1 MFVDN
6 EGISVC
12 WGWRRQGPVP
22 RLWGNKA
29 LQWCLFPSS
38 HLSRISK
45 PTLWWETPHC
55 VLIYIACCISS
66 SLASYLVHTQISD
79 CFWLWA
85 ILSRIS
91 TYFGWWNDTCF
102 SAVGGL
108 LQTRFASGLLS
119 QLPDSP
125 NPPTAVQWS
134 TKLTVQPP
142 LSFLLPSHAPEP
154 PIKTVGMRRLG
165 GPIPIK
171 ESVTQG
177 KVSPYVLYRFHLWVS
192 CQHQ

>member
-12 WGWRRQGPVP
+12 WGRRRQGHVP
-22 RLWGNKA
+22 GLWGNKA

-55 VLIYIACCISS
+55 VLMYLLLYILLFSFWFCP
-66 SLASYLVHTQISD
+66 HTS
-79 CFWLWA
+79 FRLFFKLWA
-85 ILSRIS
+85 ILLRIS
-91 TYFGWWNDTCF
+91 TFFGQWNDTCL

-108 LQTRFASGLLS
+108 LQTRFASGLFS

-142 LSFLLPSHAPEP
+142 SSFLLPSHVPEP

-177 KVSPYVLYRFHLWVS
+177 KVSP
-192 CQHQ
+192 

>member
-6 EGISVC
+6 EGIVVC
-12 WGWRRQGPVP
+12 WGWRQGPVP
-22 RLWGNKA
+22 GLWGNKA

-38 HLSRISK
+38 HLCRISK

-55 VLIYIACCISS
+55 VLICLLLYILLFCFWFCPCTRFR
-66 SLASYLVHTQISD
+66 L
-79 CFWLWA
+79 FWLWV
-85 ILSRIS
+85 ILSRIL
-91 TYFGWWNDTCF
+91 TCFGRWNDTCL

-119 QLPDSP
+119 QLSDSP
-125 NPPTAVQWS
+125 NPPTAIQWS

-142 LSFLLPSHAPEP
+142 SSFLLPSHAPEP

-165 GPIPIK
+165 GPTPIK
-171 ESVTQG
+171 KSVTQG
-177 KVSPYVLYRFHLWVS
+177 KVSP
-192 CQHQ
+192 